1 MLTQFFKKCFFKH
14 SKNNPCEKY
23 LLKFFYW
30 QNSHKYK
37 LIGWFPCIYFTVWCR
52 VLSQKCQNL
61 HLNIHKAKQKKYL
74 PCLPSI
80 KQTVLFI
87 STNPFSHISCSDKKL
102 LRFMWFDGYL
112 ARDKC
117 ITFKSQC
124 TSSRP
129 TMKSQ
134 RKVTVL
140 EPHLEQLLC
149 IQPTF
154 LSDHLRK
161 FTSFLYNL
169 LSS

>member
-1 MLTQFFKKCFFKH
+1 MFLQTLQ
-14 SKNNPCEKY
+14 NNPCEKY
-23 LLKFFYW
+23 LLKFYW

-37 LIGWFPCIYFTVWCR
+37 LIGWFPCMYISLYGAGFCLRNVKTYTWTSTKLGKTPPMFAKYSKLCY
-52 VLSQKCQNL
+52 LFP
-61 HLNIHKAKQKKYL
+61 HIHSPIFL
-74 PCLPSI
+74 VV
-80 KQTVLFI
+80 T
-87 STNPFSHISCSDKKL
+87 KL

-169 LSS
+169 LF